1 MLRVSAFKNICYQL
15 MKVVFWYCKIVA
27 QQIFEK
33 Q

>member
-1 MLRVSAFKNICYQL
+1 MLRVSAFKNICCQL
-15 MKVVFWYCKIVA
+15 MKVVFWYYKIVA